1 MAINQVII
9 HKTIILQLV
18 TLLQIILIMIFKAVS
33 LAMGVWV
40 AVLSIVTEL
49 NVQSAIFMLA
59 MISLNKE

>member
-33 LAMGVWV
+33 LAMGVGV
-40 AVLSIVTEL
+40 AVLSIDTEL
-49 NVQSAIFMLA
+49 DVKSAIFMLA